1 MHSEAE
7 VMFELA
13 GNLTTTT
20 NPQSRCIAGSLSQ
33 HACALPSVVEK
44 S

>member
-20 NPQSRCIAGSLSQ
+20 KAQSRCIAGSLSQ
-33 HACALPSVVEK
+33 HACALPSDIERP
-44 S
+44 